1 MSEGTTLTNTSLDAD
16 QPEKRP
22 GLMRIGHKWRQ
33 FHPEWRQ
40 TLFFYVVLP
49 TMIASVSALRG
60 SALSPELP
68 VWRLAIMTV
77 SLAIPTW
84 IFAGLAKHFFIA
96 ATKQSALFE
105 TLGVALGGLFALI
118 FNYYLL
124 SAQLTFFGSFF
135 YGFDAVISEN
145 GYGLADNLGTYLI
158 GPSAFYF
165 LFFWIAANVALE
177 IYDRR
182 QVTPRVGVGV
192 PRAAEEVS
200 GVPEFFKKLNLE
212 SSGNLIAIQAQQ
224 HYILVITRN
233 GKEIVHYRFRDAV
246 KELRRLGMG
255 LQVHRSF
262 WVAAHAVAEVVK
274 TDRSY
279 KLILVT
285 GQEVPVSHRFRAAVE
300 DFGIVSP

>member
-22 GLMRIGHKWRQ
+22 GLMRTGHKWRQ

-96 ATKQSALFE
+96 ATKQSALFK
-105 TLGVALGGLFALI
+105 TLGVALGGLFALT

-135 YGFDAVISEN
+135 YGTF
-145 GYGLADNLGTYLI
+145 
-158 GPSAFYF
+158 
-165 LFFWIAANVALE
+165 
-177 IYDRR
+177 
-182 QVTPRVGVGV
+182 
-192 PRAAEEVS
+192 
-200 GVPEFFKKLNLE
+200 
-212 SSGNLIAIQAQQ
+212 
-224 HYILVITRN
+224 
-233 GKEIVHYRFRDAV
+233 
-246 KELRRLGMG
+246 
-255 LQVHRSF
+255 HRS
-262 WVAAHAVAEVVK
+262 
-274 TDRSY
+274 
-279 KLILVT
+279 
-285 GQEVPVSHRFRAAVE
+285 
-300 DFGIVSP
+300 